1 MLLEIDSAHLDI
13 LADPEAYRHLDEITD
28 DEGENQGVE
37 EHRERSDGLLAQL
50 IRTAA
55 VEQAVDTRR
64 SRLRGQEAD
73 EEGPDEATHDVDA
86 DDEEDYALDIWAGIV
101 PVTTVIGT
109 PEPDPRNKA
118 GIAAPAYLD
127 NVRIG

>member
-1 MLLEIDSAHLDI
+1 MPGRWDDLRPVNKQELKATMVVSMTIEEASAK
-13 LADPEAYRHLDEITD
+13 
-28 DEGENQGVE
+28 
-37 EHRERSDGLLAQL
+37 
-50 IRTAA
+50 IRTGHC
-55 VEQAVDTRR
+55 V
-64 SRLRGQEAD
+64 
-73 EEGPDEATHDVDA
+73 